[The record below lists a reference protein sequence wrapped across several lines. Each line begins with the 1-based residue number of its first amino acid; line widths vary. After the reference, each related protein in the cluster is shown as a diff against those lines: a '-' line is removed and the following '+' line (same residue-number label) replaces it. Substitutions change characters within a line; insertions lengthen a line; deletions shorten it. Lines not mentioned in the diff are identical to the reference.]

1 MRNEIICDKCKL
13 IISKFEIKTRMIT
26 QDEKGIDVQES
37 YFQCPTCGKK
47 YTILISD
54 RKLRLLI
61 QKRVLCLKKI
71 QKAKNKK
78 DEAAMIRNKKKHD
91 RIEKEISD
99 WQGMLTK
106 KYAGK

>member
-13 IISKFEIKTRMIT
+13 IISKFEIKTHIIT
-26 QDEKGIDVQES
+26 KDEKGIDVQES

-78 DEAAMIRNKKKHD
+78 DEAAMIRNKKKHG

>member
-1 MRNEIICDKCKL
+1 MSYMRE
-13 IISKFEIKTRMIT
+13 
-26 QDEKGIDVQES
+26 
-37 YFQCPTCGKK
+37 K

-78 DEAAMIRNKKKHD
+78 DEAAMIRNKKKYD